1 MNVALNRTR
10 RIMIDNY
17 PCFFTL
23 CSSDTPY
30 GPSGAD
36 ATGVPAIKRQTDQ
49 ASLLATL
56 QAALDSQSYAGT
68 LTVDKELKLLLALPV
83 GNQPFYE
90 EAFVPF
96 SSHQKWS
103 RLIRVLNN
111 SLNSSPIF
119 IDRL

>member
-1 MNVALNRTR
+1 
-10 RIMIDNY
+10 MIDNY

-23 CSSDTPY
+23 CSSGTPY

-83 GNQPFYE
+83 GNQPFLRRS
-90 EAFVPF
+90 VC
-96 SSHQKWS
+96 
-103 RLIRVLNN
+103 
-111 SLNSSPIF
+111 SLQLPPEMVALDKSAEQLP
-119 IDRL
+119 